1 MKLNLPGEIM
11 MVGFKGDKISP
22 AVVEAIMDWKVGG
35 VILFGRNIR
44 SPRQVAEL
52 CHRLQR
58 LHSLVSF
65 TPLLIAVDQEGGPV
79 ARFREGVTDFPGNLA
94 LGRVAGERE
103 AYRQGKITGRELFR
117 LGVNMNLAPVLDLY
131 SPAGSS
137 ATGLRSLGSR
147 PDRVAALGA
156 SLIRGMG
163 DKGLIATAKHF
174 PGKGRARVD
183 SHRRLPVITATRSEM
198 RARELI
204 PFQAAIS
211 AGVKAIMTSHAAYP
225 AWDGGKIQPAT
236 FSKAILTN
244 LLRKRLGY
252 KGLII
257 TDDLGMGAV
266 RSQLSPEE
274 GALRA
279 LRAGA
284 DLLLYCHSH
293 RGQKRLFNTL
303 SAATR
308 KDHRLRR
315 RVEESAARIRRIK
328 AELPPYPRRL
338 PSSIKKDA
346 LGERIAR
353 RAITLLRDRS
363 SILPLKPRRRL
374 YLVSFSAAGMVE
386 VEEKNDREEQLDFYL
401 SGRGFSVK
409 TFRLPASPPRR
420 EQERTLSSAFS
431 SGQLIIASAD
441 SCRHPAQKTL
451 IRKLL
456 RRHPAAILIALKDP
470 RDGLIFPEARTVLL
484 SFGYSP
490 PSLQALAEVISGE
503 QIPRTD
509 SVKLDGF
516 PEEQGVAGRSRE
528 EQGIAGRRTGGERE
542 ENGRRTGGEREEGGF
557 DQPLIEI
564 PNN

>member
-1 MKLNLPGEIM
+1 MKINLPGELL
-11 MVGFKGDKISP
+11 MVGFDGYEPGP
-22 AVVEAIMDWKVGG
+22 AVVEAIMEWKVGG
-35 VILFGRNIR
+35 VILFARNIR
-44 SPRQVAEL
+44 SPQQAAEL
-52 CHRLQR
+52 CRRLQR
-58 LHSLVSF
+58 LRSLVSF
-65 TPLLIAVDQEGGPV
+65 SPLLIAVDQEGGPV

-94 LGRVAGERE
+94 LGRVDGER
-103 AYRQGKITGRELFR
+103 AACRQGKITGRELLR

-174 PGKGRARVD
+174 PGKGAARVD
-183 SHRRLPVITATRSEM
+183 SHRRLPVITATRAEM
-198 RARELI
+198 RARELV

-225 AWDGGKIQPAT
+225 AWDGGVVQPAT
-236 FSKAILTN
+236 FSRAILTN
-244 LLRKRLGY
+244 LLRKKLGY
-252 KGLII
+252 RGLII

-293 RGQKRLFNTL
+293 RGQRRLFATL

-338 PSSIKKDA
+338 PCSIKQDA
-346 LGERIAR
+346 LGSRIAR

-363 SILPLKPRRRL
+363 SLLPLSRRRRL
-374 YLVSFSAAGMVE
+374 YLVSFSAAGTVE
-386 VEEKNDREEQLDFYL
+386 VEEKTDREEKLDFYL
-401 SGRGFSVK
+401 RGRGFSVK
-409 TFRLPASPPRR
+409 TFRLSVSPPRR
-420 EQERTLSSAFS
+420 EQERTLGPAFS

-441 SCRHPAQKTL
+441 GCRHPAQKTL
-451 IRKLL
+451 IGKLL
-456 RRHPAAILIALKDP
+456 RRHPDAILIALKDP

-490 PSLQALAEVISGE
+490 PSLQALAGVISGE
-503 QIPRTD
+503 HNPRTD
-509 SVKLDGF
+509 PLELDGF
-516 PEEQGVAGRSRE
+516 ASK
-528 EQGIAGRRTGGERE
+528 
-542 ENGRRTGGEREEGGF
+542 N
-557 DQPLIEI
+557 
-564 PNN
+564 